1 MSLTS
6 LPPVAAQDAMP
17 TTRGLNFYLEDK
29 NLQFLCELVMDAATF
44 ERACPHLIAMGEV
57 AGGELDEL
65 AAQADKNPP
74 TLRAFDQG
82 GRRVDEVVFHPSY
95 KAMERIAF
103 SRFGLAA
110 LSHRDG
116 VLGWPGRVPQTV
128 KYALS
133 YLFAQSEFGLLCP
146 VNMTDSAARM
156 LEHYGSPEL
165 KAAWIPRLTTTHFDQ
180 LLQGTQ
186 WMTEKTGGSDVGAAT
201 TIARRDNDGTWRLW
215 GDKWFCSNANTDVA
229 LTLARPEGAPAGT
242 RGLGMFL
249 VPKLLPDGSK
259 NGWVINRLKDK
270 FGSRSMASGE
280 VTYQGAV
287 AYVVGQV
294 DAGFKQMMEMV
305 NLSRLSNAMRAAG
318 IMRRALL
325 ESLVH
330 ARGRAAFGGPLL
342 ALPLLRANVLEM
354 LLDVEAAASVVF
366 SSAAV
371 FDRWNH
377 GSAEDRQLF
386 RILTP
391 IAKCWITARAR
402 TVTSEAMN
410 VRGGNGYIE
419 EWVNARLVR
428 DAYLGSIWEGAT
440 PIVALDVQ
448 RAIVRERCHE
458 PLFAAIG
465 ARLQRVTEPAAKPWV
480 DLVLQSVESLRRR
493 IDGWAALAREEAELE
508 AKPAADQLYHLLAAS
523 LLLHEGQVLRDR
535 AQDFRKLLV
544 GALYVQRWLQPRDP
558 SAPAFSARDL
568 GWLDAIV
575 AWSGLPGS
583 ALGPPHA

>member
-1 MSLTS
+1 
-6 LPPVAAQDAMP
+6 MP
-17 TTRGLNFYLEDK
+17 STRGLNFYLEDR
-29 NLQFLCELVMDAATF
+29 NLQFLCEAVMDAATF
-44 ERACPHLIAMGEV
+44 ERARPHLIEMGEV

-65 AAQADKNPP
+65 AAQADRNPP
-74 TLRAFDQG
+74 TLRPFDPG
-82 GRRVDEVVFHPSY
+82 GRRVDEVVFHPAY
-95 KAMERIAF
+95 HAMERIAF

-165 KAAWIPRLTTTHFDQ
+165 QAAWIPRLTTTDFDQ

-201 TIARRDNDGTWRLW
+201 TVARRGPDGVWRLW

-249 VPKLLPDGSK
+249 VPKRLPDGSK
-259 NGWVINRLKDK
+259 NGWIINRLKDK

-280 VTYQGAV
+280 VSYQGAV
-287 AYVVGQV
+287 AYVVGEV
-294 DAGFKQMMEMV
+294 DAGFRQMMEMV

-330 ARGRAAFGGPLL
+330 ARGRAAFGGALL
-342 ALPLLRANVLEM
+342 ALPLLRSSVMEM

-366 SSAAV
+366 NSAAV
-371 FDRWNH
+371 FDRWNS
-377 GSAEDRQLF
+377 GSARDRQLF

-448 RAIVRERCHE
+448 RAILREQCHE
-458 PLFAAIG
+458 PLLAYIG
-465 ARLQRVTEPAAKPWV
+465 ARLQQVTEPAAKPWIDV
-480 DLVLQSVESLRRR
+480 VWQCIESLKRRVE
-493 IDGWAALAREEAELE
+493 GWAITSREETELE
-508 AKPAADQLYHLLAAS
+508 AKPAADLLYHLLGAS
-523 LLLHEGQVLRDR
+523 LLLHEGQTLRDR
-535 AQDFRKLLV
+535 SQDFRKLLV
-544 GALYVQRWLQPRDP
+544 GALYVQRWLLPRDP
-558 SAPAFSARDL
+558 SVPPFSARDL

-575 AWSGLPGS
+575 AWTPMPASVLAGGR
-583 ALGPPHA
+583 A